1 MKIRGERKCHDC
13 GNRWSYFETG
23 TVECP
28 DCGSLRSVGTTAR
41 ATHTDSPVTL
51 ELSPHRDRFGEARG
65 TLPTE
70 GIDDLKRDLREYV
83 HKRGFIHSGEL
94 RDLDST
100 YLAARELIEAVDVYD
115 RLRNPT
121 DADREY
127 LLALLAGADDGDRPD
142 TTVVPEAM
150 REARGMAAVRS
161 VDEYRADLSTF
172 LEELADLREPAGGKG
187 EGAVSVRDVGVGVD
201 AERNGERDANVEDA
215 DVDVAVDDV
224 DVDAVDDVDVDAVDD
239 VDVDRVAPAREALER
254 LRDRIRRVEALQGDV
269 EPATADALVAAANA
283 LGDYV
288 RSGTTASLER
298 ARDRIDESEP

>member
-1 MKIRGERKCHDC
+1 MKIRGERKCRDC

-215 DVDVAVDDV
+215 DVD
-224 DVDAVDDVDVDAVDD
+224 AVDD

-269 EPATADALVAAANA
+269 EPATADALVGAANA